1 MIDISPVLA
10 TILMF
15 VGIIV
20 GLAMGHPVA
29 FVLGGVAT
37 IFGFLGWGPD
47 ALYIFAGRAFDAAT
61 NHILIA
67 IANFI
72 LMATFL
78 GKSGISERIFRSMM
92 YLFGPLNG
100 AIALAAIVWCALEAA
115 CTGVIGAS
123 VVSMTILAMPVM
135 LKYSYDKHLAC
146 GSIAAGGSLS
156 ILIPPSIMLVMMAD
170 QSGVSVGKLFAG
182 GLLPGLVLAVL
193 FFVYVLL
200 VTNLNPKKGP
210 ALPLEE
216 RQRLSIKE
224 KAKYILVNLVPAAIL
239 ILGVLGSIWT
249 GIATPT
255 EASGVGAFIAFIFMI
270 LYGGFSWKTFAEC
283 LWSAARTNCMVMT
296 IIIGASIFTAV
307 FLGLG
312 GGEVVTEAIY
322 AFDFL
327 GKWGMCGV
335 MMLIVFLM
343 GFLIDWIAIVYI
355 TFPIFLPIAAELGFD
370 KIWFIIMIA
379 VNLQASFLSPP
390 FGYALFYMKTTV
402 PPEIKLIDIYRSV
415 VPFIILQLI
424 SLGTLWIFPP
434 LATYIPS
441 LVVGG

>member
-1 MIDISPVLA
+1 MIELNPVLVV
-10 TILMF
+10 ILMF
-15 VGIIV
+15 SGIIV
-20 GLAMGHPVA
+20 GLVLGHPIA

-37 IFGFLGWGPD
+37 IFAFLGWGPD
-47 ALYIFAGRAFDAAT
+47 ALYIFTGRIFDAAT

-67 IANFI
+67 IVNFI

-92 YLFGPLNG
+92 YVFGPMNG

-123 VVSMTILAMPVM
+123 VVSMTILALPVM
-135 LKYSYDKHLAC
+135 LKYHYDKDISC

-170 QSGVSVGKLFAG
+170 QSGQSVGKLFAG
-182 GLLPGLVLAVL
+182 GLGPGIVLSAL
-193 FFVYVLL
+193 FFIYIVI
-200 VTNLNPKKGP
+200 VTMLNPKKGP

-216 RQRLSIKE
+216 RSALSIGQ
-224 KAKYILVNLVPAAIL
+224 KARYILVNLVPAGIL
-239 ILGVLGSIWT
+239 ITGVLGSIWT
-249 GIATPT
+249 GVATPT

-270 LYGGFSWKTFAEC
+270 LYGGFTRKGFLEC

-296 IIIGASIFTAV
+296 IIIGASVFTSV

-312 GGEVVTEAIY
+312 GGDVVTDAIWK
-322 AFDFL
+322 FSVL
-327 GKWGMCGV
+327 GKWGMCGI
-335 MMLIVFLM
+335 MMFIVFIM

-370 KIWFIIMIA
+370 PIWFIIMIA
-379 VNLQASFLSPP
+379 VNLQVSFLTPP
-390 FGYALFYMKTTV
+390 FGYALFYMKSTV
-402 PPEIKLIDIYRSV
+402 PPEVKLIDIYHSII
-415 VPFIILQLI
+415 PFVILQLV
-424 SLGTLWIFPP
+424 SLGILWIFPQ
-434 LATYIPS
+434 LATWLPR
-441 LVVGG
+441 VVID

>member
-1 MIDISPVLA
+1 MIDIHPVLV

-15 VGIIV
+15 GGIV
-20 GLAMGHPVA
+20 AGLALGHPIA

-37 IFGFLGWGPD
+37 IFGFLGWGPES
-47 ALYIFAGRAFDAAT
+47 LYIFTGRAFDAAT

-72 LMATFL
+72 LMASFL

-92 YLFGPLNG
+92 YLFGPMNG

-135 LKYSYDKHLAC
+135 LKYHYDKYLSC

-182 GLLPGLVLAVL
+182 GVVPGVILALL
-193 FFVYVLL
+193 FFIYIVLM
-200 VTNLNPKKGP
+200 TNLNPQKGP
-210 ALPLEE
+210 ALPIEE
-216 RQRLSIKE
+216 REALTIGQKI
-224 KAKYILVNLVPAAIL
+224 KYILVNLVPAGIL
-239 ILGVLGSIWT
+239 VIGVLGSIWT
-249 GIATPT
+249 GVATPT

-270 LYGGFSWKTFAEC
+270 AYEGFRWKVFLEC
-283 LWSAARTNCMVMT
+283 IWSAARTNCMVMA

-312 GGEVVTEAIY
+312 GGDVVTDTIY
-322 AFDFL
+322 KFSFL
-327 GKWGMCGV
+327 GKWGMCGI
-335 MMLIVFLM
+335 MMFMVFVM

-355 TFPIFLPIAAELGFD
+355 TFPIFLPIAGELGFD
-370 KIWFIIMIA
+370 KIWFIIMVA
-379 VNLQASFLSPP
+379 VNLQVSFLSPP

-402 PPEIKLIDIYRSV
+402 PPEIKLVDIYRSV
-415 VPFIILQLI
+415 VPFIIIQLI
-424 SLGTLWIFPP
+424 GLGILWLYPP
-434 LATYIPS
+434 FATYLPS
-441 LVVGG
+441 VIID

>member
-1 MIDISPVLA
+1 MIEINPVLVV
-10 TILMF
+10 ILMF
-15 VGIIV
+15 SGILV
-20 GLAMGHPVA
+20 GLVLGHPIA

-37 IFGFLGWGPD
+37 IFAFLGWGPD
-47 ALYIFAGRAFDAAT
+47 ALYIFTGRIFDAAT

-67 IANFI
+67 IVNFI

-92 YLFGPLNG
+92 YVFGPMNG

-123 VVSMTILAMPVM
+123 VVSMTILALPVM
-135 LKYSYDKHLAC
+135 LKYHYDKYISC

-170 QSGVSVGKLFAG
+170 QSGQSVGKLFAG
-182 GLLPGLVLAVL
+182 GLGPGIVLSLL
-193 FFVYVLL
+193 FFFYIVV
-200 VTNLNPKKGP
+200 VTMVNPKKGP

-216 RQRLSIKE
+216 RTALSIGQ
-224 KAKYILVNLVPAAIL
+224 KARYILVNLVPAGIL
-239 ILGVLGSIWT
+239 IVGVLGSIWT
-249 GIATPT
+249 GVATPT

-270 LYGGFSWKTFAEC
+270 LYGGFTKKGFLEC

-296 IIIGASIFTAV
+296 IIIGASVFTSV

-312 GGEVVTEAIY
+312 GGDVVTDAIWK
-322 AFDFL
+322 FSVL
-327 GKWGMCGV
+327 GKWGMCGI
-335 MMLIVFLM
+335 MMFIVFIM

-370 KIWFIIMIA
+370 PIWFIIMIA
-379 VNLQASFLSPP
+379 VNLQVSFLTPP
-390 FGYALFYMKTTV
+390 FGYALFYMKSTV
-402 PPEIKLIDIYRSV
+402 PPEVKLIDIYHSI
-415 VPFIILQLI
+415 VPFVLIQLL
-424 SLGTLWIFPP
+424 SLGILWIFPQ
-434 LATYIPS
+434 LATWLPS
-441 LVVGG
+441 AVID

>member
-1 MIDISPVLA
+1 MIEINPVLVV
-10 TILMF
+10 ILMF
-15 VGIIV
+15 SGIVV
-20 GLAMGHPVA
+20 GLVLGHPIA

-37 IFGFLGWGPD
+37 IFAFLGWGPD
-47 ALYIFAGRAFDAAT
+47 ALFIFTGQIFDAAT

-67 IANFI
+67 IVNFI

-92 YLFGPLNG
+92 YIFGPMNG

-123 VVSMTILAMPVM
+123 VVSMTILALPVM
-135 LKYSYDKHLAC
+135 LKYNYDKGISC

-170 QSGVSVGKLFAG
+170 QSGISVGKLFAG
-182 GLLPGLVLAVL
+182 GFVPGIILSAL
-193 FFVYVLL
+193 FFIYIVV
-200 VTNLNPKKGP
+200 VTTLNPKKGP

-216 RQRLSIKE
+216 RTALSIGQ
-224 KAKYILVNLVPAAIL
+224 KAKYILVNLVPAGIL
-239 ILGVLGSIWT
+239 IIGVLGSIWT

-270 LYGGFSWKTFAEC
+270 LYGGFTKKAFLEC
-283 LWSAARTNCMVMT
+283 MWSAARTNCMVMT
-296 IIIGASIFTAV
+296 IIIGASVFTSV

-312 GGEVVTEAIY
+312 GGDVVTDAIWK
-322 AFDFL
+322 FSSL
-327 GKWGMCGV
+327 GKWGMVGI
-335 MMLIVFLM
+335 MMFIVFLM

-355 TFPIFLPIAAELGFD
+355 TFPIFLPIAAELGFNP
-370 KIWFIIMIA
+370 IWFIIMIA
-379 VNLQASFLSPP
+379 VNLQVSFLTPP

-402 PPEIKLIDIYRSV
+402 PPEIKLIDIYRAI
-415 VPFIILQLI
+415 VPFVLLQLL
-424 SLGTLWIFPP
+424 SLAILWVFPQF
-434 LATYIPS
+434 ATWLPS
-441 LVVGG
+441 VIID

>member
-1 MIDISPVLA
+1 MIEINPVLVV
-10 TILMF
+10 ILMF
-15 VGIIV
+15 SGIVV
-20 GLAMGHPVA
+20 GLVLGHPIA

-37 IFGFLGWGPD
+37 IFAFLGWGPD
-47 ALYIFAGRAFDAAT
+47 ALFIFTGQIFDAAT

-67 IANFI
+67 IVNFI

-92 YLFGPLNG
+92 YIFGPMNG

-123 VVSMTILAMPVM
+123 VVSMTILALPVM
-135 LKYSYDKHLAC
+135 LKYNYDKGISC

-170 QSGVSVGKLFAG
+170 QSGISVGKLFAG
-182 GLLPGLVLAVL
+182 GLGPGLVLSVL
-193 FFVYVLL
+193 FFIYIVV
-200 VTNLNPKKGP
+200 VTTLNPKKGP

-216 RQRLSIKE
+216 RTALSIGQ
-224 KAKYILVNLVPAAIL
+224 KAKYILVNMVPAGIL
-239 ILGVLGSIWT
+239 IIGVLGSIWT

-270 LYGGFSWKTFAEC
+270 AYGGFTKKAFLEC
-283 LWSAARTNCMVMT
+283 MWSAARTNCMVMT
-296 IIIGASIFTAV
+296 IIIGASVFTSV

-312 GGEVVTEAIY
+312 GGDVVTDAIWK
-322 AFDFL
+322 FSSL
-327 GKWGMCGV
+327 GKWGMCGI
-335 MMLIVFLM
+335 MMFIVFLM

-370 KIWFIIMIA
+370 PIWFIIMIA
-379 VNLQASFLSPP
+379 VNLQVSFLTPP

-402 PPEIKLIDIYRSV
+402 PPEIKLIDIYRAI
-415 VPFIILQLI
+415 VPFVLLQLL
-424 SLGTLWIFPP
+424 SLAILWVFPQF
-434 LATYIPS
+434 ATWLPS
-441 LVVGG
+441 VIID

>member
-1 MIDISPVLA
+1 MIELNPVLVV
-10 TILMF
+10 ILMF
-15 VGIIV
+15 TGIIV
-20 GLAMGHPVA
+20 GLVLGHPIA

-37 IFGFLGWGPD
+37 IFAFLGWGPD
-47 ALYIFAGRAFDAAT
+47 ALYIFTGRIFDAAT

-67 IANFI
+67 IVNFI

-92 YLFGPLNG
+92 YVFGPMNG

-123 VVSMTILAMPVM
+123 VVSMTILALPVM
-135 LKYSYDKHLAC
+135 LKYHYDKDISC

-170 QSGVSVGKLFAG
+170 QSGISVGKLFAG
-182 GLLPGLVLAVL
+182 GLGPGIVLSVL
-193 FFVYVLL
+193 FFIYIVI
-200 VTNLNPKKGP
+200 VTMLNPKKGP

-216 RQRLSIKE
+216 RSALSIGQ
-224 KAKYILVNLVPAAIL
+224 KARYILVNLVPAGIL
-239 ILGVLGSIWT
+239 ITGVLGSIWT
-249 GIATPT
+249 GVATPT

-270 LYGGFSWKTFAEC
+270 LYGGFTKKGFLEC

-296 IIIGASIFTAV
+296 IIIGASVFTSV

-312 GGEVVTEAIY
+312 GGDVVTDAIWK
-322 AFDFL
+322 FSVL
-327 GKWGMCGV
+327 GKWGMCGI
-335 MMLIVFLM
+335 MMFIVFIM

-370 KIWFIIMIA
+370 PIWFIIMIA
-379 VNLQASFLSPP
+379 VNLQVSFLTPP
-390 FGYALFYMKTTV
+390 FGYALFYMKSTV
-402 PPEIKLIDIYRSV
+402 PPEVKLIDIYHSII
-415 VPFIILQLI
+415 PFVILQLV
-424 SLGTLWIFPP
+424 SLGILWIFPQ
-434 LATYIPS
+434 LATWLPR
-441 LVVGG
+441 VVID